1 MGVLDPDEG
10 KIQQRAFV
18 DPFLR
23 PGFKPEE
30 TRPDFD
36 SLPPDYD
43 PFDVEVELPQSQTR
57 PAGRPGIG
65 PSGQITIDQLVAE
78 SSDDELP
85 KDDDDSKPS
94 DFALTDDQRYMLI
107 GLAVIGAFFGLLK

>member
-43 PFDVEVELPQSQTR
+43 PFKPDDLPKPKPQ
-57 PAGRPGIG
+57 PVDRPGIG
-65 PSGQITIDQLVAE
+65 PSGQVTIDQLVAE
-78 SSDDELP
+78 SSDDELQQ
-85 KDDDDSKPS
+85 DEDDSKPS
-94 DFALTDDQRYMLI
+94 DFTLTDDQRYMLS
-107 GLAVIGAFFGLLK
+107 GLAVLGAFFGVLK

>member
-10 KIQQRAFV
+10 KIGNRAFI

-43 PFDVEVELPQSQTR
+43 PFKPDDLPKPKPQPVDR
-57 PAGRPGIG
+57 PAIS
-65 PSGQITIDQLVAE
+65 PSGHITIDQLVAE
-78 SSDDELP
+78 SPDGGLEE
-85 KDDDDSKPS
+85 DDSKPT
-94 DFALTDDQRYMLI
+94 DFTLTDDQRYMLI
-107 GLAVIGAFFGLLK
+107 GLAVLGAFFGLLK